1 MSAIDTERFRE
12 RLLEERKRVEA
23 AIAYLHEET
32 PGAVEDQ
39 VEEEFGTSDNHPAD
53 AASVTLDREVD
64 YTLQE
69 NSEQVLSD
77 IDAALERIENGS
89 YGTCGTCGKPIS
101 PERLEAMPWATQ
113 CIDCKRKEERG

>member
-1 MSAIDTERFRE
+1 MSAIDTERFRGL
-12 RLLEERKRVEA
+12 LLEERKRVEA

-32 PGAVEDQ
+32 PGSMEDQ

-53 AASVTLDREVD
+53 AATVTLDREVD

-69 NSEQVLSD
+69 NSEQVLKE
-77 IDAALERIENGS
+77 IDDALQRIEAGTF
-89 YGTCGTCGKPIS
+89 GTCRSCGKPIA

-113 CIDCKRKEERG
+113 CIDCKRKDERG